1 MRTQLLFFNVPTYI
15 LRIYKNL
22 IFFLFFFNILKNIK
36 TCKKKKLL
44 NIDVVWHRF
53 SCSLFCYKFCCSAV
67 LLAVLQCAFITEFIV
82 QSVPWLPCS
91 VEILRMRTVL
101 KMFAEFSSSRVLFT
115 LSNPFFL
122 QLVMAAWLGVSTLL
136 NRVAMLHT

>member
-22 IFFLFFFNILKNIK
+22 IFFCFFFNILKNIK

-53 SCSLFCYKFCCSAV
+53 SCSLFCYKFCCSLGCSAMCLYHWVHCSECSLTSLFSWDFENENCSKNVRWV
-67 LLAVLQCAFITEFIV
+67 LVFSCSIYFI
-82 QSVPWLPCS
+82 QSIFPATCNGSMTWSFNS
-91 VEILRMRTVL
+91 VE
-101 KMFAEFSSSRVLFT
+101 
-115 LSNPFFL
+115 
-122 QLVMAAWLGVSTLL
+122 
-136 NRVAMLHT
+136 